1 MVERKSRYDV
11 EAIGRMK
18 TEYVPMK
25 SWEYDQ
31 IAGAVKPLD
40 ALAVEMESRWGRG
53 RLEELVSPSTAA
65 RFEAAKAKLDIAIHD
80 RDVGL
85 VIKRAE
91 TMMRGWKALENEAIA
106 AGYEPAPPDVWFC
119 HAPAED
125 GKEEVSFAIAK
136 TASTAN
142 LAQTDLPVYT
152 LDEVARIVRAWRLKH
167 LVHSVKDVWPDA
179 ELISIDELPKDD
191 VPF

>member
-1 MVERKSRYDV
+1 
-11 EAIGRMK
+11 MK

-31 IAGAVKPLD
+31 IAGAIKPLD

-65 RFEAAKAKLDIAIHD
+65 RFEFKAKLDIAIHD

-91 TMMRGWKALENEAIA
+91 TMMRGWKALENEVIA
-106 AGYEPAPPDVWFC
+106 AGYEPAPPDVGFVMPQQKMVRKKL
-119 HAPAED
+119 ALP
-125 GKEEVSFAIAK
+125 S
-136 TASTAN
+136 TASSTAN
-142 LAQTDLPVYT
+142 LLRLICQCT
-152 LDEVARIVRAWRLKH
+152 L
-167 LVHSVKDVWPDA
+167 
-179 ELISIDELPKDD
+179 
-191 VPF
+191 